1 MLLGRKDM
9 TDLDSIL
16 RSRDITL
23 PTNVHLVKAVVSPVV
38 IYWYE
43 VWTIQRLSTKEFM
56 ILNCGV
62 GEDSWE
68 SLGQQGDQTSQRK
81 WVLTIHWKDWCWN
94 WSSYTWAT
102 WCEQLTHLKRTWCW
116 ERLKAGGRRGWQR
129 MRWLDGIT
137 DSMDMNLNKL
147 WEMVK
152 DREAWPA
159 AVLRVAKGCTRLDN
173 KWWEN
178 PEISPDITG
187 SFFQEGRLNG
197 I

>member
-1 MLLGRKDM
+1 MLLGRKAM
-9 TDLDSIL
+9 TDLDSTL

-23 PTNVHLVKAVVSPVV
+23 PTNVHLVKAMVSPVV
-38 IYWYE
+38 IYGCE
-43 VWTIQRLSTKEFM
+43 VWTVQRLSAKEL
-56 ILNCGV
+56 ILLNCGV

-68 SLGQQGDQTSQRK
+68 SLGMQGDQTSQRK

-94 WSSYTWAT
+94 WSSNTWAT
-102 WCEQLTHLKRTWCW
+102 WCEQLTHLQRPWCW

-137 DSMDMNLNKL
+137 DLNLDKL

-152 DREAWPA
+152 DREAWHA
-159 AVLRVAKGCTRLDN
+159 AVHRVAKGCTRLDN

-178 PEISPDITG
+178 PEISPRHHWIIFSRG
-187 SFFQEGRLNG
+187 
-197 I
+197 